1 MVCATIEENNAA
13 ALRNAGAEVI
23 ALPDANGRVDF
34 AALMQELAR
43 REINELHV
51 EAGYKLSGSLLAAGL
66 IDELLLYMAPTLM
79 GNAAMGMFELP
90 VFTEMSQA
98 VSLTIQQLDFVGQ
111 DIRVRAR
118 INSPAD

>member
-1 MVCATIEENNAA
+1 
-13 ALRNAGAEVI
+13 
-23 ALPDANGRVDF
+23 
-34 AALMQELAR
+34 MQELAR

-51 EAGYKLSGSLLAAGL
+51 EAGYKLSGSLLTAGL